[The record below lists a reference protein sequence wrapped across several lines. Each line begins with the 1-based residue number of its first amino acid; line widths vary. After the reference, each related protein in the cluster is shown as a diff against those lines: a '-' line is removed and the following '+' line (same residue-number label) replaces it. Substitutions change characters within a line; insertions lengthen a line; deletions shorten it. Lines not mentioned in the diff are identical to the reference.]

1 MVPATRVGGRDLR
14 SAGRWAVRGP
24 EVPVAATGLLRIFA
38 EAGMIH
44 VADFHLARR
53 MAAYCGESDDRVL
66 LALALTV
73 RELRLGSVCLDL
85 TSAPELIVP
94 GEADDGSVVEPV
106 ELPWP
111 ESDDWVA
118 AVASSPAV
126 AGPDDA
132 PRPFRLD
139 GGLLY
144 LDRFFA
150 EEQNLAADLR
160 HRSSLPD
167 LPSPELPAPVPG
179 MVPDT
184 TQDDA
189 VRAATRARTSVITG
203 GPGSGKTT
211 VVSRIIDALAA
222 SGPLT
227 VALTAPTGK
236 AATRLESAVRHR
248 LRYPERAALTAGTL
262 HRIIGVVPGR
272 VERTHDALNPLPFDV
287 VIVDETSMVSITLMS
302 WLLDAVA
309 DTTRLIL
316 IGDPNQLASVEAGAV
331 LADISVAPDL
341 VTSPGGPAVVQLGG
355 SHRNLGDVAQLADA
369 IREGDVDGCLDLL
382 ERSATCT
389 LVPCAGGESLAD
401 LPALAADVESVTRDV
416 LAAALEGDGDGAV
429 RALERH
435 RLLCAHREGPFGTGH
450 WQQAV
455 RRYLAAALP
464 GYAPEIGQY
473 PGQPLIVTRNSD
485 VVSNGDVAVIIDGGG
500 RLLAAVDRGGH
511 AELLNPL
518 LLDAAQEL
526 HAMTIHKSQGSQFE
540 RVSVV
545 LPPPGSPLLT
555 RELLYTAVTRAE
567 SGVRLYGSPDALR
580 KAIGTRV
587 RRASGLVRRATL
599 RGSER

>member
-1 MVPATRVGGRDLR
+1 M
-14 SAGRWAVRGP
+14 RGP
-24 EVPVAATGLLRIFA
+24 EVPVAATGLLRAFA

-85 TSAPELIVP
+85 ACAPELIVP

-111 ESDDWVA
+111 EPHAWATAVA
-118 AVASSPAV
+118 ASPAV
-126 AGPDDA
+126 AGPGTG
-132 PRPFRLD
+132 PRPFRLAD
-139 GGLLY
+139 GLLY
-144 LDRFFA
+144 LDRFFT
-150 EEQNLAADLR
+150 EEQELAARLR
-160 HRSSLPD
+160 HRSALPD
-167 LPSPELPAPVPG
+167 LPSLEPPAPGPG
-179 MVPDT
+179 MVPDP
-184 TQDDA
+184 TQDAA

-211 VVSRIIDALAA
+211 VVSRIIDALATR
-222 SGPLT
+222 GPAT

-236 AATRLESAVRHR
+236 AATRLETAVRDR
-248 LRYPERAALTAGTL
+248 LRHPERVALTAGTL

-272 VERTHDALNPLPFDV
+272 VERTHDALNPLPFNV

-302 WLLDAVA
+302 WLLEAVA
-309 DTTRLIL
+309 DSTRLVL

-331 LADISVAPDL
+331 LADISAAPDL
-341 VTSPGGPAVVQLGG
+341 ITSPGGPAVVRLGG
-355 SHRNLGDVAQLADA
+355 SHRNLDDVARLADA
-369 IREGDVDGCLDLL
+369 IRDGDADGCLALL

-389 LVPCAGGESLAD
+389 LTPYSGTESLTD
-401 LPALAADVESVTRDV
+401 LPALASDVE
-416 LAAALEGDGDGAV
+416 AAARDARGAALAGDGDRAV
-429 RALERH
+429 RALEQH
-435 RLLCAHREGPFGTGH
+435 RLLCAHREGSFGTGH

-455 RRYLAAALP
+455 RRHLAATLP
-464 GYAPEIGQY
+464 GYAPEVGQY

-485 VVSNGDVAVIIDGGG
+485 VVSNGDVAVIVDSDG
-500 RLLAAVDRGGH
+500 RLLAAVDRGGQ

-518 LLDAAQEL
+518 LLEAAQEL

-540 RVSVV
+540 RVSVI

-567 SGVRLYGSPDALR
+567 SGVQLYGSPEALR
-580 KAIGTRV
+580 KAIGTRA
-587 RRASGLVRRATL
+587 RRASGLVRTAAPGNEKR
-599 RGSER
+599 

>member
-1 MVPATRVGGRDLR
+1 M
-14 SAGRWAVRGP
+14 RGP
-24 EVPVAATGLLRIFA
+24 EVPVAATGLLRTFA

-85 TSAPELIVP
+85 ACAPKLIVP
-94 GEADDGSVVEPV
+94 GEADDGSVAEPV

-111 ESDDWVA
+111 EPRAWVA
-118 AVASSPAV
+118 AVAASPAV
-126 AGPDDA
+126 AGPETG
-132 PRPFRLD
+132 PRPFRLVN
-139 GGLLY
+139 GLLY
-144 LDRFFA
+144 LDRFFT
-150 EEQNLAADLR
+150 EEQNLAAGLR
-160 HRSSLPD
+160 HRSMLPD
-167 LPSPELPAPVPG
+167 LPSPEPPAPGPG
-179 MVPDT
+179 MVPDP
-184 TQDDA
+184 TQDAA

-211 VVSRIIDALAA
+211 VVSRIIDALTAR
-222 SGPLT
+222 GPVT

-236 AATRLESAVRHR
+236 AATRLETAVRDR
-248 LRYPERAALTAGTL
+248 LRHPERVALTAGTL
-262 HRIIGVVPGR
+262 HRIIGVMPDR
-272 VERTHDALNPLPFDV
+272 AERTHDALNPLPFDV

-302 WLLDAVA
+302 WLLEAVA
-309 DTTRLIL
+309 DSTRLVL

-331 LADISVAPDL
+331 LADISAAPDL
-341 VTSPGGPAVVQLGG
+341 VTSPGGPAVVRLGG
-355 SHRNLGDVAQLADA
+355 SHRNLDDVARLADA
-369 IREGDVDGCLDLL
+369 IRDGDADGCLALL
-382 ERSATCT
+382 ERSETCT
-389 LVPCAGGESLAD
+389 LTAYTGTESLTD
-401 LPALAADVESVTRDV
+401 LPALASDVV
-416 LAAALEGDGDGAV
+416 AAARNALVAALAGDGDRAV

-455 RRYLAAALP
+455 RRHLATTLP
-464 GYAPEIGQY
+464 GYAPEVGQY
-473 PGQPLIVTRNSD
+473 PGQPLIVNRNSD
-485 VVSNGDVAVIIDGGG
+485 LVSNGDVAVIVESDG

-518 LLDAAQEL
+518 LLEAAQEL

-540 RVSVV
+540 RVSVI

-567 SGVRLYGSPDALR
+567 SGVRLYGSPEALR
-580 KAIGTRV
+580 KAIGTRA
-587 RRASGLVRRATL
+587 RRASGLVRTAAPRNEK
-599 RGSER
+599 R